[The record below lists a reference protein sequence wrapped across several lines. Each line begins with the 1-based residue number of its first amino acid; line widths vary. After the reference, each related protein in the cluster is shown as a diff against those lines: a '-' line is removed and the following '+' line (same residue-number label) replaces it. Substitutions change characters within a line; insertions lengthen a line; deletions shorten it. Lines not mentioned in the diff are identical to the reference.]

1 MHYLG
6 CIALLMLV
14 PSTSFADKDQ
24 KIGGKTVAQWLVQL
38 QSKDAKLQLQAAQ
51 FLGDFGPDAA
61 DAVGPLATLLKADDK
76 NLRVQVVA
84 ALGRIGPGAKAAIP
98 QLLTALKDTNPEVG
112 VRAIVALGN
121 MGPAA
126 QDALPALIALAR
138 VRDKDR
144 ALAAVAA
151 LGRIGIADKDAVAV
165 LVETLGD
172 PDIDLAARAAQ
183 ALVDMEAGQEAVRAA
198 VVQALNHKSARV
210 FAVPLWSVRRWHEA
224 GPIPPGTK
232 EALLNLLLRRKEAEG
247 IHRLWA
253 AQAVGFLLEPA
264 DLAGFRAALQ
274 DRDPL
279 VRLQAAAMLTERTK
293 GDELKDMLPVLLRGL
308 KHEEAAVRSYAV
320 KCLQANVPPADLAS
334 DVIAAL
340 QKATLDP
347 SPLVRREA
355 AVALVR
361 LTGVAKEGMPVLLAL
376 LAEPRLKERAEAA
389 RALGKLGKKA
399 GEALEPLLDIF
410 SKDKSKDEPG
420 KDKEISALVRAS
432 AADALGRMGALG
444 KKGADVLHD
453 VVINHKEQRSTR
465 VEAAI
470 ALVRLGLG
478 GPEEVLELQFALSG
492 RDPALCA
499 LGIQRVSDLTA
510 KQAAEIVVP
519 ALRELL
525 VHPEPQLRHASW
537 YALQH
542 LDHRKPRRIG

>member
-1 MHYLG
+1 MRYLG

-14 PSTSFADKDQ
+14 PSPSFADKDQ
-24 KIGGKTVAQWLVQL
+24 KIGGKTAAEWLVQL
-38 QSKDAKLQLQAAQ
+38 QSKDAKMQLQAAQ

-61 DAVGPLATLLKADDK
+61 DAVGPLTALLKADDK
-76 NLRVQVVA
+76 NLRMQVVA
-84 ALGRIGPGAKAAIP
+84 ALGRIGPGARAAIP
-98 QLLTALKDTNPEVG
+98 HLLTALKDNNPEVG
-112 VRAIVALGN
+112 VRAIAALGN

-126 QDALPALIALAR
+126 QDALPALIAVAR

-144 ALAAVAA
+144 ALSAVAA

-165 LVETLGD
+165 LAETLGD

-198 VVQALNHKSARV
+198 VVQALKHKSARV
-210 FAVPLWSVRRWHEA
+210 FAIPLWSVRRWHEA
-224 GPIPPGTK
+224 GPVPPDTK
-232 EALLNLLLRRKEAEG
+232 EALLNVLSKRKEAEG

-253 AQAVGFLLEPA
+253 AQAVSFLLEPA

-274 DRDPL
+274 DRDPF
-279 VRLQAAAMLTERTK
+279 VQLQAAAVLTERTK
-293 GDELKDMLPVLLRGL
+293 GDALKEMLPVLLRGL
-308 KHEEAAVRSYAV
+308 KHEKATVRSFAV
-320 KCLQANVPPADLAS
+320 KCLLANMPPADVVS

-340 QKATLDP
+340 QKAALDP

-361 LTGVAKEGMPVLLAL
+361 LTGDAKEGMPVLLAL
-376 LAEPRLKERAEAA
+376 LADPRLEERADAA

-399 GEALEPLLDIF
+399 GEALEPLLDVF

-420 KDKEISALVRAS
+420 HDKEVSALVRAS

-444 KKGADVLHD
+444 KKGAEVLHA
-453 VVINHKEQRSTR
+453 VVINAKEQRSTR

-470 ALVRLGLG
+470 ALLRLGLG
-478 GPEEVLELQFALSG
+478 GPEEILELQFALSG
-492 RDPALCA
+492 RDPALCGLA
-499 LGIQRVSDLTA
+499 IQRVSDFTP
-510 KQAAEIVVP
+510 KQAAEVVVP

-525 VHPEPQLRHASW
+525 AHPEPQLRQAGW